1 MSTRG
6 RHRARAPASE
16 TAAHHLVGGVPR
28 ARPENTVGETVSG
41 LRSRHYECVA
51 LVGVLDAE
59 DRLLGAVPLAA
70 LLAAS
75 DDQPVGEV
83 MITDCPRV
91 HPDEDQEHVAT
102 LALRHGLEAVPVVD
116 PGERLLGM
124 VPTRALLRI
133 LRREHVEDIHR
144 LAGIGHEAQQAR
156 QALQAPPL
164 RRVRHRLPWLLV
176 GLAGSMVATFIMT
189 RFEQTLA
196 ANMAIS
202 FFVPGLVYLADAVGT
217 QSEAVAVRGLSLS
230 HARLTSLVG
239 GELRTGLLI
248 GLIMGVITFP
258 CVWLAFGDPSLA
270 AAVAVALFAAGG
282 VATTVGLLLPWLLQ
296 RLGTDPAYG
305 SGPLA
310 TVIQDVLSLLIYFA
324 IVSAVVL

>member
-1 MSTRG
+1 MAG
-6 RHRARAPASE
+6 RRRRPASTSHSD
-16 TAAHHLVGGVPR
+16 TAAHYMVGGVPR
-28 ARPENTVGETVSG
+28 ARPEQTAGEVVDA
-41 LRSRHYECVA
+41 LRGRSYDCVA
-51 LVGVLDAE
+51 LLCVLDPE
-59 DRLLGAVPLAA
+59 DRLLGVVPIAA
-70 LLAAS
+70 LLTAAR
-75 DDQPVGEV
+75 DQPVGEAL
-83 MITDCPRV
+83 IADCPRV
-91 HPDEDQEHVAT
+91 HPDEDQERVAT
-102 LALRHGLEAVPVVD
+102 LALHHDLAAVPVID
-116 PGERLLGM
+116 HGERLLGM
-124 VPTRALLRI
+124 VPTDALLRI
-133 LRREHVEDIHR
+133 LRHEHVEDIHR
-144 LAGIGHEAQQAR
+144 LAGISRETQQAR
-156 QALQAPPL
+156 QALQAAPL

-202 FFVPGLVYLADAVGT
+202 FFVPGLVYLADAIGT

-230 HARLTSLVG
+230 HAGLARLVG

-270 AAVAVALFAAGG
+270 LAVAVALFAAGG
-282 VATTVGLLLPWLLQ
+282 MATTVGLLLPWLLQ

-324 IVSAVVL
+324 VASMLVA